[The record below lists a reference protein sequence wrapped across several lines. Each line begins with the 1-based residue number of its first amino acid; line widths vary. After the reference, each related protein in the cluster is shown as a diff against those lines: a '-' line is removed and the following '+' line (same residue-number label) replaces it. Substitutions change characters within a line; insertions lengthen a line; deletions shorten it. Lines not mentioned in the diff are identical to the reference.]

1 VFDPFGA
8 AVPAEV
14 QAKVLAAKAD
24 IIAGKKFV
32 WTGPIAR
39 QDGSTAGAEG
49 EKFTLP
55 AIESMDYFVK
65 GVTGSTK

>member
-1 VFDPFGA
+1 MP
-8 AVPAEV
+8 
-14 QAKVLAAKAD
+14 
-24 IIAGKKFV
+24 
-32 WTGPIAR
+32 
-39 QDGSTAGAEG
+39 AGAEG